1 MGFNL
6 WESDDPLAAAK
17 EGLLWSDL
25 IDLKVY
31 PVVDDATI
39 AKALTKQP
47 LPFAH
52 VTERPR
58 PCAGVLFCDPRMA
71 AACRWFDSDPGH
83 HFQLDDLK
91 RVRGIT
97 RGLFGAIDG

>member
-17 EGLLWSDL
+17 EGLLWTDL
-25 IDLKVY
+25 IALKVY

-52 VTERPR
+52 VTEWPRPR
-58 PCAGVLFCDPRMA
+58 AGVLFCDPRMA
-71 AACRWFDSDPGH
+71 AACRWFDSVPGN
-83 HFQLDDLK
+83 
-91 RVRGIT
+91 RIT
-97 RGLFGAIDG
+97 TTTGHTDHLVA

>member
-31 PVVDDATI
+31 PVVDDATD
-39 AKALTKQP
+39 
-47 LPFAH
+47 
-52 VTERPR
+52 VTPIFRSHLE
-58 PCAGVLFCDPRMA
+58 LE
-71 AACRWFDSDPGH
+71 
-83 HFQLDDLK
+83 
-91 RVRGIT
+91 
-97 RGLFGAIDG
+97 